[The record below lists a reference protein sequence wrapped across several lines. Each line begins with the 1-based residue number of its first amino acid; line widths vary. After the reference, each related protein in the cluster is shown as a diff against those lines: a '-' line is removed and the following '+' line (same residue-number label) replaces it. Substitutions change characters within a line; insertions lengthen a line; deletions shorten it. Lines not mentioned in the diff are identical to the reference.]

1 MSVGVFVLPKFAKE
15 GIAMFKFAKY
25 FAIIL
30 AAVAMIGN
38 AAAQAPALKPLG
50 IGLEEIDYPYPV
62 QYFEFTVE
70 NQLVRMAYM
79 DVAPTAPA
87 NGRTVVL
94 FHGKSF
100 SGDYWGRAIAML
112 AGKGYRVVVPD
123 QLGFGKSAKPDIRY
137 SFDLLA
143 RNTKML
149 LDKLGVT
156 RAAIVGHSFGGMLAV
171 YFARDYPETTAVLAL
186 ENPIGLEDYRS
197 VIPPQPIET
206 LFKTEMAQTPETYRT
221 FMQAFFVGWPPTA
234 QHYVDIFSRVLL
246 SPEYS
251 RWAMASALTY
261 EMMFNEPNRQEYKFL
276 KMPVLLII
284 GQSDRS
290 VFFRRYAS
298 PEAIKPLGNWPEL
311 GRQAVKDI
319 PDGKLVEISGAG
331 HVSHVEKPDEF
342 EAALADFLDARFH

>member
-1 MSVGVFVLPKFAKE
+1 MH
-15 GIAMFKFAKY
+15 FKFLKY
-25 FAIIL
+25 GAFAL
-30 AAVAMIGN
+30 AALVAWVLIGHT
-38 AAAQAPALKPLG
+38 AAEAPALQPLG
-50 IGLEEIDYPYPV
+50 IGLEGVDYPYPV
-62 QYFEFTVE
+62 HFFDITVE

-79 DVAPTAPA
+79 DVAPSGPA
-87 NGRTVVL
+87 NGQTVVL
-94 FHGKSF
+94 LHGKSF
-100 SGDYWGRAIAML
+100 SGDYWARTIAML

-123 QLGFGKSAKPDIRY
+123 QLGFGKSGKPDMRY

-143 RNTKML
+143 HNTKML
-149 LDKLGVT
+149 LDSLGVT

-171 YFARDYPETTAVLAL
+171 YFARDYPETTAVLVL

-221 FMQAFFVGWPPTA
+221 FMKAFFVGWPETA
-234 QHYVDIFSRVLL
+234 QRYVDIFSRVLL
-246 SPEYS
+246 SPEYP

-261 EMMFNEPNRQEYKFL
+261 EMMFEEPIRQEYAFL

-311 GRQAVKDI
+311 GRQALKDL
-319 PDGKLVEISGAG
+319 PDGKLIEISGAG

-342 EAALADFLDARFH
+342 ERALADFLATRFH

>member
-1 MSVGVFVLPKFAKE
+1 MLKRTRYFILVFA
-15 GIAMFKFAKY
+15 A
-25 FAIIL
+25 L
-30 AAVAMIGN
+30 ALSGPAF
-38 AAAQAPALKPLG
+38 AQAPILQPLG

-62 QYFEFTVE
+62 QYFALTVE
-70 NQLVRMAYM
+70 NQLLRMAYM
-79 DVAPTAPA
+79 DVAPTAAA

-100 SGDYWGRAIAML
+100 SGDYWGRTIAML
-112 AGKGYRVVVPD
+112 AAKGYRVVVPD

-143 RNTKML
+143 RNTKAL

-171 YFARDYPETTAVLAL
+171 YFARDYPETTAVLVL

-197 VIPPQPIET
+197 VIPPQPLET

-246 SPEYS
+246 SPEYP

-261 EMMFNEPNRQEYKFL
+261 EMMFDEPNRQEYKFL

-290 VFFRRYAS
+290 VFFRRYAA

-311 GRQAVKDI
+311 GRQALKDLA
-319 PDGKLVEISGAG
+319 DGKLVEISGAG

-342 EAALADFLDARFH
+342 EAALGDFLTARFH

>member
-1 MSVGVFVLPKFAKE
+1 MLKS
-15 GIAMFKFAKY
+15 AKY
-25 FAIIL
+25 FVLIL
-30 AAVAMIGN
+30 AAAGAI
-38 AAAQAPALKPLG
+38 ARADAQTSTLKPLG

-62 QYFEFTVE
+62 QYFELTVE

-79 DVAPTAPA
+79 DVAPTVPA
-87 NGRTVVL
+87 NGQTVVL
-94 FHGKSF
+94 LHGKSF
-100 SGDYWGRAIAML
+100 SGDYWGRTIAML
-112 AGKGYRVVVPD
+112 AGKGYRVVTPD

-137 SFDLLA
+137 SFDLLG

-149 LDKLGVT
+149 LDRLGVT

-197 VIPPQPIET
+197 VIPPQSIEA
-206 LFKTEMAQTPETYRT
+206 LFKTEMAQTPQTYRA
-221 FMQAFFVGWPPTA
+221 FMQVFFVGWPSTA

-246 SPEYS
+246 SPEYP
-251 RWAMASALTY
+251 RWAMVSALTY

-276 KMPVLLII
+276 KMPVLLVI
-284 GQSDRS
+284 GQGDRS

-311 GRQAVKDI
+311 GRQAAKDL
-319 PDGKLVEISGAG
+319 PDGKLVEIAGAG

-342 EAALADFLDARFH
+342 EAALADFLAGRFH